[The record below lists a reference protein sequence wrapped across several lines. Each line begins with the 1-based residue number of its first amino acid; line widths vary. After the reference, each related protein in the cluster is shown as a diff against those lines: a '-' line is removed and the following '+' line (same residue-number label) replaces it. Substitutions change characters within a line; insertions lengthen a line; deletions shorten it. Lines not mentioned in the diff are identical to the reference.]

1 LIPSDVDYEDV
12 PSLIGS
18 ESSFN
23 NDDDAE
29 FPVLQPHF
37 DIVTDNSS
45 VFHRMH
51 IGHNIGFFII
61 LYILLAIRM
70 KLLRIM
76 MTNRNCCF
84 LFLRC
89 IFMLVWDD
97 DVCGNHLFILPLCR
111 CFMSSL

>member
-1 LIPSDVDYEDV
+1 MIPSDVDYEDV

-51 IGHNIGFFII
+51 IGHNIGFFHHII
-61 LYILLAIRM
+61 HTTGHTHEIAEDH
-70 KLLRIM
+70 
-76 MTNRNCCF
+76 
-84 LFLRC
+84 
-89 IFMLVWDD
+89 DD
-97 DVCGNHLFILPLCR
+97 QP
-111 CFMSSL
+111 